1 MCWRSQMY
9 PASDTASPSSSSS
22 PPPAVI
28 NPGLGLALHSSSS
41 GGGGGHERLTLRAPI
56 VNAHLISTL
65 ANTHTQTPK
74 FTV

>member
-9 PASDTASPSSSSS
+9 RAPNPASPSPP

-28 NPGLGLALHSSSS
+28 NPELGLALRS
-41 GGGGGHERLTLRAPI
+41 GGGGGDHGRLTLRAPI

-65 ANTHTQTPK
+65 ANTHTHTD
-74 FTV
+74 